1 METLSNILYW
11 LSTGLFVPVMLGTV
25 IMFIYSLVLS
35 GYFYGNYKEFLGYKK
50 SIRPH
55 LIKAEVEHLIAI
67 KASSPKSEI
76 LPYVAELLQVQRSKA
91 AMERVLTDFEMAADK
106 NLGRYKTLSKL
117 GPILGLVGTLIPMGP
132 ALAGLGQ
139 GDVSSMSWN
148 MQVAFSTTVI
158 GLFAGTLGFLML
170 QPRQRILMGYLADLE
185 FLANHLSEVH
195 DRHATAA
202 KHQPTT
208 ITNER

>member
-25 IMFIYSLVLS
+25 IMFIYSLVLA
-35 GYFYGNYKEFLGYKK
+35 GYFYGRYKEYLAYKK
-50 SIRPH
+50 HIRPQ
-55 LIKAEVEHLIAI
+55 LIKAKVEHLIQL
-67 KASSPKSEI
+67 KDSKNEI
-76 LPYVAELLQVQRSKA
+76 LPYIAELWKVRKSKA
-91 AMERVLTDFEMAADK
+91 NMERVLSDFELVADK
-106 NLGRYKTLSKL
+106 NLGRYKTLAKL

-170 QPRQRILMGYLADLE
+170 QPRQRILMTYLVDLE
-185 FLANHLSEVH
+185 FLTNYFEETAPHHANSSTVVHQSEITI
-195 DRHATAA
+195 HA
-202 KHQPTT
+202 
-208 ITNER
+208 